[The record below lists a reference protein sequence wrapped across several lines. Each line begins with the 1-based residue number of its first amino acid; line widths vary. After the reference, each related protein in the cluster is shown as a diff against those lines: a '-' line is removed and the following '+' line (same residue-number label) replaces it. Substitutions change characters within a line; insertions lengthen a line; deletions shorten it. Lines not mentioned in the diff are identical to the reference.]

1 MVAVAVLGLVGTGA
15 IAQEADAVAED
26 TGAMAQAVSFDG
38 FKGTGNLGIIYTGD
52 TENDAG
58 VITKKSGFTM
68 VSNFD
73 LAMSGSGTT
82 DGGLTFGAG
91 ATIKAGQS
99 ESVVGASNAYI
110 GSESWQITIG
120 DLDPASHKG
129 RNLGDVGFDGLGVED
144 IAQDISSGTAADVQ
158 VKFTLGTAELLI
170 TAGSDPDSG
179 KARTATKYQLVTT
192 ANTSGYVVSD
202 IRPGQNQY
210 FHTDATT
217 GTIILYNI
225 VGIKDPIT
233 PETASTAEDID
244 PNTADNQTDSP
255 DTPVAFDNQRIR
267 VAPGTGTA
275 ATKQDTQWAA
285 GASFAVGSTT
295 LGIGMDSEKL
305 IQASVG
311 ANLGSFGGKLFFAQQ
326 KDKVI
331 DISGDK
337 VESTEANTV
346 SNKKTG
352 IGAEISV
359 SAGANTTINAVYS
372 QAKHSDTRKVMVDAA
387 DDTTKS
393 LSGNG
398 KAISKTTKG
407 FGVGVTHILGGG
419 AKLQAG
425 FAKVADVSK
434 ASIGVAMEF

>member
-110 GSESWQITIG
+110 GSESWQISIG

-179 KARTATKYQLVTT
+179 KARTAAKYQLVTT
-192 ANTSGYVVSD
+192 GTDSGYVVSD

-210 FHTDATT
+210 FHTNATT
-217 GTIILYNI
+217 GTITLFNV
-225 VGIKDPIT
+225 VGLKDPVT
-233 PETASTAEDID
+233 PGTAGTETDENDT
-244 PNTADNQTDSP
+244 TLDSGP
-255 DTPVAFDNQRIR
+255 DTPVEFSGQRIR

-346 SNKKTG
+346 RNKKTG